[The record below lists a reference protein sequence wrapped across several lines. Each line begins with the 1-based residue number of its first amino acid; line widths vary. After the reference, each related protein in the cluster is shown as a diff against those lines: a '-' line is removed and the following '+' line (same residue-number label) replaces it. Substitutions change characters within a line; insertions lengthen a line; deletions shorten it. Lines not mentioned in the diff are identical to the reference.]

1 MPLEL
6 PYHRRYCSILTRWIR
21 NAYRLRRRN
30 GRKVRLQSN
39 SISDPEPECP
49 AGSPSRARDAAFMMA
64 MSIRDLRQQ
73 PALGR

>member
-39 SISDPEPECP
+39 SISGPEP
-49 AGSPSRARDAAFMMA
+49 
-64 MSIRDLRQQ
+64 
-73 PALGR
+73 